1 MSCGSIVRGEIDPT
15 VIGGVTVTVT
25 VSFSHGR
32 AHLAQKMR
40 LKRHEKQQG
49 VGGGQ
54 TSIIFC
60 DYDCSRLLRSVAS
73 SGRAVGRAVER
84 TRLQAV
90 LCSVVIAVTRYS
102 YSREE
107 FLLYRYSGKQS
118 RGAMPPTSA
127 AAGKGGGPECGN
139 PYEVLGL
146 KLGATD
152 GEITKA
158 YRKLALKLHPD
169 KQKADLSE
177 READDL
183 AKRFHDIKE
192 ARSFLLDAEHKADRE
207 KYDARL
213 RSNALRREEDAKR
226 EQSMSDRRKRMREEL
241 AAKERDAAGSKKRPR
256 ASGTSQAA
264 APLTE
269 EEEMMERLRRKGKE
283 MRDTYAAKAASDE
296 AVQRARRKMDA
307 TERLERRQVRVKWS
321 RSKVGKSHS
330 EHSLA
335 DVLSKFG
342 VVAEVELLGSKGN
355 AALVTFADETS
366 CRPCV
371 DFYADSDVMR
381 ATFVGRRK
389 EEEGR
394 RPIGVIGGMSGDGA
408 VHAGH
413 GAATSAAYRASQ
425 NRDAESVEE
434 RKIRQAAEREQLQRQ
449 MELEEEGANGDERK
463 SEGHQTED
471 VTSTTSSGRSS
482 APNGAMGDSEK
493 PKSKRWSQ
501 SEDFPPP
508 FPLLAEEKDLSPLE
522 RLEQFESKVLGTL
535 LDPETLRRIKC

>member
-1 MSCGSIVRGEIDPT
+1 
-15 VIGGVTVTVT
+15 
-25 VSFSHGR
+25 
-32 AHLAQKMR
+32 
-40 LKRHEKQQG
+40 
-49 VGGGQ
+49 
-54 TSIIFC
+54 
-60 DYDCSRLLRSVAS
+60 
-73 SGRAVGRAVER
+73 
-84 TRLQAV
+84 
-90 LCSVVIAVTRYS
+90 
-102 YSREE
+102 
-107 FLLYRYSGKQS
+107 
-118 RGAMPPTSA
+118 MPPTSA

-146 KLGATD
+146 KLGATES
-152 GEITKA
+152 EITKA

-177 READDL
+177 KEADDL
-183 AKRFHDIKE
+183 ARRFHDIKE

-226 EQSMSDRRKRMREEL
+226 VLSMSDRRKRMREEL

-256 ASGTSQAA
+256 PSGTSRTA

-269 EEEMMERLRRKGKE
+269 EEEMMEQLRRKGKQ

-296 AVQRARRKMDA
+296 AVQRARRKMDG

-335 DVLSKFG
+335 EELSKFG
-342 VVAEVELLGSKGN
+342 VVEEVELIGPKGN
-355 AALVTFADETS
+355 AALVTFADENC

-371 DFYADSDVMR
+371 EFYADSDIMR
-381 ATFVGRRK
+381 ATFVGKRK

-394 RPIGVIGGMSGDGA
+394 RPVGGRGGKSADGA
-408 VHAGH
+408 VHAGR
-413 GAATSAAYRASQ
+413 GAGTSAAYRASQ

-434 RKIRQAAEREQLQRQ
+434 RKIRQAAEREQLLRQ
-449 MELEEEGANGDERK
+449 MELEEEGGTTEMGESA
-463 SEGHQTED
+463 GHQKGD
-471 VTSTTSSGRSS
+471 VGPTTTTASTTTSDRFS
-482 APNGAMGDSEK
+482 AEK
-493 PKSKRWSQ
+493 PKVKANRWSQ

-508 FPLLAEEKDLSPLE
+508 FPLLAEEKGLSPLE
-522 RLEQFESKVLGTL
+522 RLERFESKVLGSL
-535 LDPETLRRIKC
+535 LDPETLSRIKC